1 MVYDISQE
9 VLSCKV
15 YPGDP
20 VPCIK
25 RESSISEGAI
35 CNLTSFSMCAHNGT
49 HVDAPFHFI
58 NDGKTI
64 EQIGLDAFVGDC
76 YVVHHN
82 GDVTAEDTKIILER
96 AKSAGAGERIL
107 IAGNATV
114 TAEAARAFVNAR
126 IKLIGNESQTVGPE
140 NAPMEV
146 HMILLGAEVVL
157 LEGVVLS
164 NVPEGKYLLCAAPL
178 NLAGCDG
185 APCRA
190 VLVG

>member
-9 VLSCKV
+9 VMSCKV

-58 NDGKTI
+58 YEGKTI

-82 GDVTAEDTKIILER
+82 GDVTAEDTKHILER
-96 AKSAGAGERIL
+96 AKNAGAGERIL

-114 TAEAARAFVNAR
+114 TAEAAREFVNAK

-157 LEGVVLS
+157 LEGIVLT